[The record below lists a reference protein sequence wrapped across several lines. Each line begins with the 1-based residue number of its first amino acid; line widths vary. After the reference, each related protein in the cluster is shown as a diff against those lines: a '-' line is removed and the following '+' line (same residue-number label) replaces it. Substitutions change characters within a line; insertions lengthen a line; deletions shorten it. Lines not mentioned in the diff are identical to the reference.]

1 MTLQIVRFTTHPEQV
16 DAVESAITELFS
28 AIGDAGPNGI
38 RYLATRHPDRPQFE
52 LLLHLADGA
61 DNPLPG
67 IPRAARFRQQM
78 TDWALTAPAPES
90 ATVLGHYRIL
100 D

>member
-1 MTLQIVRFTTHPEQV
+1 MTVQIVRFTTHPEQAEEV
-16 DAVESAITELFS
+16 EAAVAELFK
-28 AIGDAGPNGI
+28 AIDQAQPSDI

-61 DNPLPG
+61 DNPLPA
-67 IPRAARFRQQM
+67 IPRAAQFRQQM
-78 TDWALTAPAPES
+78 ADWALTAPQPEA

-100 D
+100 E